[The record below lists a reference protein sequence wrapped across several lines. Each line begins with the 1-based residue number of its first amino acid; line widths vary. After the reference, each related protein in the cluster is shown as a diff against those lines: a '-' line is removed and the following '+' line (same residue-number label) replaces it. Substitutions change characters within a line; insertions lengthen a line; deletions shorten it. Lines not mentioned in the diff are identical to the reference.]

1 MFLDPEIR
9 IAFKRKKKKE
19 KEGKNQKNMR
29 QKISQDCTNDTG
41 CV

>member
-9 IAFKRKKKKE
+9 IAFKRKKKK
-19 KEGKNQKNMR
+19 KGKSKKNMR

>member
-19 KEGKNQKNMR
+19 KEGKKQKKHETENITR
-29 QKISQDCTNDTG
+29 LHK
-41 CV
+41 